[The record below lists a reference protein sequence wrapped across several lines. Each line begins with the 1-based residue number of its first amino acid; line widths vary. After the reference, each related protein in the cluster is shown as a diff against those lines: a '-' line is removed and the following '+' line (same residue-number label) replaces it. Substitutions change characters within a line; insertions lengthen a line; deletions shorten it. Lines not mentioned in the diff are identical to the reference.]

1 MKALFTTYG
10 RVSGQRVNYEKLL
23 IYFSENVVVEE
34 KNSNSSITGSARL
47 TYISRS
53 ILSARGLI
61 VKGYGWRIGSG
72 SSINI
77 WNEPW
82 LPGLGCYTVKSGY
95 MLLMDDQCGNSELAY
110 ASLSRFYIAPWS
122 ANFLGETV
130 AHLLGDCDFANQLM
144 NSLDAIG
151 IPKRHVGHP
160 GPLHWKAP
168 PLSVIKFNFDAA
180 FNQQFWISSSGVI
193 GRNSQGLIMVA
204 CASPH
209 SNVAD
214 AFVAE
219 AITYK

>member
-1 MKALFTTYG
+1 MLSFDLAIELLYG
-10 RVSGQRVNYEKLL
+10 SG
-23 IYFSENVVVEE
+23 
-34 KNSNSSITGSARL
+34 ARL

-122 ANFLGETV
+122 ANV
-130 AHLLGDCDFANQLM
+130 P
-144 NSLDAIG
+144 S
-151 IPKRHVGHP
+151 K
-160 GPLHWKAP
+160 
-168 PLSVIKFNFDAA
+168 IK
-180 FNQQFWISSSGVI
+180 
-193 GRNSQGLIMVA
+193 
-204 CASPH
+204 
-209 SNVAD
+209 
-214 AFVAE
+214 
-219 AITYK
+219 ITM